1 MNKSNQ
7 CGAVMTEYLLVF
19 GFLSMVILFAMM
31 GSPFGSDEDQDE
43 PDLSVISVLNDQQ
56 HEFARDIYQP

>member
-1 MNKSNQ
+1 
-7 CGAVMTEYLLVF
+7 MTEYLLVF